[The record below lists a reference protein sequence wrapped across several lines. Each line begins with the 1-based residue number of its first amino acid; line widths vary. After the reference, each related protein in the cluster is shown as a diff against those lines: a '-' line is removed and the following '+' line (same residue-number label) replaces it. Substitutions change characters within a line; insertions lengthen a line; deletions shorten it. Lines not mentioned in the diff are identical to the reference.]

1 MITFNLDKLYSAMTN
16 KNITYISIR
25 IVLLSL
31 FIAMQFISSGLAQE
45 NGEKLDSE
53 AELTVAQDSGQA
65 DEFQYQ
71 LEGRPDP
78 FIPFIEPKVA
88 TKIDP
93 NEIVDDEAELT
104 GMQLFEPGQLTLV
117 AVMFSNRGK
126 IAMVEDVTGKGYVVH
141 EGILIGRHG
150 VVSQINEEQVIITE
164 TAHTRAGK
172 ELVTTVVMRLNKEGD
187 Q

>member
-1 MITFNLDKLYSAMTN
+1 MIN
-16 KNITYISIR
+16 KQLTYISIR

-31 FIAMQFISSGLAQE
+31 FFALQLVSNGMTQESNDETEDAAQA
-45 NGEKLDSE
+45 S
-53 AELTVAQDSGQA
+53 VANDPKKA
-65 DEFQYQ
+65 DAFQYM

-78 FIPFIEPKVA
+78 FVPFIEPKVA
-88 TKIDP
+88 TKFDP

-117 AVMFSNRGK
+117 AVIFSSEKK
-126 IAMVEDVTGKGYVVH
+126 IAMVEDVTGKGYVMH

-164 TAHTRAGK
+164 TARTRAGK
-172 ELVTTVVMRLNKEGD
+172 ELITTVVMRLKKEGD
-187 Q
+187 Y